1 MTWGLKGTIMNRADT
16 STRKTE
22 PPQLKDCPVVIL
34 RDRFIFNTR
43 TGAFF
48 TISRE
53 GAFILDAAWRG
64 MHRPEIEKTLMAA
77 FSVPAT
83 TAMSD
88 TARFLVRLEEMKLLP
103 RHLTVKR

>member
-1 MTWGLKGTIMNRADT
+1 MSRKDISARKGG
-16 STRKTE
+16 
-22 PPQLKDCPVVIL
+22 PPRLPDCPIEIL

-48 TISRE
+48 TTSRE

-64 MHRPEIEKTLMAA
+64 MERPQIEKALTAE
-77 FSVPAT
+77 FDVPAA

-88 TARFLVRLEEMKLLP
+88 TARFLLRLEEMKLLP
-103 RHLTVKR
+103 RHLMVRQ